1 MATPIVTV
9 TPNPAWDVTYEVTT
23 LTPGQVHRV
32 GRVHRRLGGKG
43 LNAARVLATLG
54 HDAAAVILGPD
65 QLACSPGDH
74 TLDLHVVPGLPDL
87 RQTVV
92 VQSADGTTTSLWE
105 PGHTAVPGAEERL
118 IARVTELVDHGAG
131 LVVAGSLPPGLDPGL
146 PARLAVA
153 ALRLGVPAIVD
164 TSGPA
169 LADAAGV
176 PGVVLAPNAAEL
188 AELTGRP
195 CGGLAAAITA
205 AQVLL
210 SVRAPAGGE
219 PRGPL
224 AVVATLGPVGLAAV
238 TCEGT
243 WHGRLPQPLA
253 GNPTGAGDA
262 AVAALIAGLAAGA
275 DWPRLVRDAVAA
287 SAAAVLS
294 PVAGEVSLADFVRLR
309 RQAEVRE
316 VKDAPCPDD

>member
-9 TPNPAWDVTYEVTT
+9 TPNPAWDVTYEVPA

-43 LNAARVLATLG
+43 VNAARVLAALG
-54 HDAAAVILGPD
+54 YNAVAVIPGPD
-65 QLACSPGDH
+65 RLASGLGDH
-74 TLDLHVVPGLPDL
+74 ELDVHVVPGLPAL

-92 VQSADGTTTSLWE
+92 VQCADGTTTSLWE
-105 PGHTAVPGAEERL
+105 PGPAAAPGAEEAL
-118 IARVTELVDHGAG
+118 IAGVTELLDHGAG
-131 LVVAGSLPPGLDPGL
+131 LVVAGSMPPGLDPGL
-146 PARLAVA
+146 PARLAIA
-153 ALRLGVPAIVD
+153 ALRLGVPVIVD

-169 LADAAGV
+169 LAGAAEV
-176 PGVVLAPNAAEL
+176 PGVVLAPNTAEL

-195 CGGLAAAITA
+195 CGDPADAIAAAR
-205 AQVLL
+205 VLL
-210 SVRAPAGGE
+210 SGRATAGGE

-224 AVVATLGPVGLAAV
+224 AVVVTLGPAGLAAV
-238 TCEGT
+238 TRDGT
-243 WHGRLPQPLA
+243 WHGRLPEPLT

-262 AVAALIAGLAAGA
+262 AAAALIAGLAAGA
-275 DWPRLVRDAVAA
+275 IWPQIVRDAVAA

-294 PVAGEVSLADFVRLR
+294 PVAGDVSPADCIHLR

-316 VKDAPCPDD
+316 VK